1 MTTTSWYRR
10 SVWNYKGNRE
20 YTKSGYDLAKERFN
34 PDDLEVDCSD
44 RHYVITGSN
53 SGIGLEITR
62 EIAKRGGVLHM
73 VCRNFEAAKAA
84 RSDIIT
90 NTGND
95 KIHIHT
101 LDLARPTEV
110 TKWAH
115 EFAATHEKIHVL
127 VNNAGCMVHEKRIDE
142 DGIET
147 NFAVNTLSVHIIT
160 MILLPVLQRN
170 EDARVITVSSAGM
183 LTVRLDPI
191 DLMHEDMEPFNGRLV
206 YSQNKRQQVVMTL
219 WYAQRFE
226 KVHFSVMHP
235 GWADTPAVRT
245 SIPDFYEMMKDN
257 LRTPSEGADTAVWL
271 AISKAVLKHPSGL
284 FYQDR
289 EPASTH
295 LPLAWT
301 KSSIEE
307 ENLFMQKLMLLMQ
320 KISNKISPE
329 QIEVNGD
336 NNAEVHAHI
345 HTNGVKASLESSGT
359 SPNNVEELSASLKEV
374 SLNTESD
381 NLSAKEE
388 VEDDQTE
395 KQSQVP
401 MEDTKSEG
409 QAPDA
414 EQSTELQ
421 KAEVPSPEIEGISPI
436 QKDSISKVLEDS
448 GTDSRKEEAGEK
460 AEEVSVKKSDTS
472 SLGEEEPA
480 AQTDEKVEKA
490 ITPSPVASE
499 IKNPEFDSTTP
510 DKKDEP
516 EPEIILDKNE
526 ASKLETTPDST
537 GDNPEETPTSEVVSG
552 TPNIEDFTE
561 ETKSKPET
569 PQPGEEKEPRA
580 SIPEETPQNNG
591 ALPSEDE
598 DSASRPITSESR
610 AGADVDTS
618 PTTSPTPTDQTY
630 LSAASVVEH
639 LIDVTA
645 ARAGDPQYS

>member
-1 MTTTSWYRR
+1 MTTSSWYRR
-10 SVWNYKGNRE
+10 SVWSYKGNRE
-20 YTKSGYDLAKERFN
+20 YTKSGYDLAKERFIA
-34 PDDLEVDCSD
+34 DDLDVDCSD

-62 EIAKRGGVLHM
+62 EVAKRGGVLHM

-110 TKWAH
+110 MKWAQ

-127 VNNAGCMVHEKRIDE
+127 VNNAGCMVHERRIDE

-160 MILLPVLQRN
+160 MNLLPVLQRN

-191 DLMHEDMEPFNGRLV
+191 DIMHEDMEPFNGRLV

-271 AISKAVLKHPSGL
+271 AISKSVLKHPSGL

-289 EPASTH
+289 EPVSTH

-336 NNAEVHAHI
+336 NNSEVNAHI
-345 HTNGVKASLESSGT
+345 HTNGVNASLESSNT
-359 SPNNVEELSASLKEV
+359 SPNNVQELSASLKEV
-374 SLNTESD
+374 SLNNENG

-401 MEDTKSEG
+401 VEDIKSEG

-414 EQSTELQ
+414 EESAELQ
-421 KAEVPSPEIEGISPI
+421 NAEAPSPEIEDISPI
-436 QKDSISKVLEDS
+436 QKDSVSKVLEDS
-448 GTDSRKEEAGEK
+448 GIDSREEEAGEK
-460 AEEVSVKKSDTS
+460 ADEASVNKSDTS
-472 SLGEEEPA
+472 SVGEEEPA
-480 AQTDEKVEKA
+480 AQTDEKVEKEV
-490 ITPSPVASE
+490 TPSPVPNE
-499 IKNPEFDSTTP
+499 IKNPETDSTTP

-516 EPEIILDKNE
+516 EPEIIHDKNE
-526 ASKLETTPDST
+526 ASKLETIPDST
-537 GDNPEETPTSEVVSG
+537 SDNPKETPPLEVVSG
-552 TPNIEDFTE
+552 TPNSTE
-561 ETKSKPET
+561 EFKEERNDSKPET
-569 PQPGEEKEPRA
+569 PQPGEKEEPRA
-580 SIPEETPQNNG
+580 NIKEESPQNNE
-591 ALPSEDE
+591 ALPSEDG

-610 AGADVDTS
+610 ADADVDASLTS
-618 PTTSPTPTDQTY
+618 SPTPTDQTY
-630 LSAASVVEH
+630 LSATSVVEH
-639 LIDVTA
+639 LIDITA
-645 ARAGDPQYS
+645 AKAGDP